1 MKSYN
6 YHFAIIVF
14 LLFSTLSGCQNK
26 SSKVNSA
33 LASIDLL
40 RGDIVLCNG
49 NTFGEV
55 NFALSSEYFVR
66 DTFNLAV
73 SLLHSFEYPEA
84 EKAFVKVI
92 DADPECAMAY
102 WGVAMSIYHAVW
114 FPPGEQDL
122 IKGTEILKI
131 AESLDK
137 TEKEKDYL
145 DAIGV
150 YYKDWKSTHHK
161 IRAKNYEYKME
172 QLYTKYKDDTE
183 AAIFYA
189 LALYSTRDKKG
200 KEYINERKA
209 GKILCR
215 SQRSPW

>member
-1 MKSYN
+1 MKVLK
-6 YHFAIIVF
+6 IL
-14 LLFSTLSGCQNK
+14 LLFLCIPVLCWNIGCQSNQ
-26 SSKVNSA
+26 SRPSTEILN
-33 LASIDLL
+33 LELL

-73 SLLHSFEYPEA
+73 SLLHSFEYTEA

-114 FPPGEQDL
+114 FPPSEQDL

-161 IRAKNYEYKME
+161 IRAKNYEYKM
-172 QLYTKYKDDTE
+172 
-183 AAIFYA
+183 
-189 LALYSTRDKKG
+189 TRIMLLIQNLQRG
-200 KEYINERKA
+200 LSITL
-209 GKILCR
+209 ILID
-215 SQRSPW
+215 